1 MAVKAGV
8 LCQECDVAVVG
19 ILEEGADVLGEEIDV
34 LYFADRGAGPQ
45 VMVVTHDAVAAAGGG
60 GGTLSSTAS

>member
-34 LYFADRGAGPQ
+34 LYFAYGGAGPQ
-45 VMVVTHDAVAAAGGG
+45 VMVVTHDATAADGG
-60 GGTLSSTAS
+60 GGTLLNC